1 MRAPRFIRR
10 TELGGLE
17 LVPAGNAAVLD
28 RHDELQRLVRERLG
42 GAIADLFAEPVVTRG
57 NGPNPGSVSWYAAA
71 PGEPHSFGAL
81 SAADRG
87 PAEERLR
94 RALAALEPGFRDPQL
109 GPMLRAALMV
119 PSLDDVLL
127 LGDTP
132 VLTGWG
138 LAPAGAA
145 ARPSALAPYAPFL
158 AAGPAPSPSAAASA
172 AAAAAGAAA
181 GAVAA
186 ATAAGA
192 GRRWFSRGRGGAG
205 GGDAT
210 GGGAPGGGEG
220 GGGVGGGGAV
230 PPGPPRPVPVASAPR
245 GGVWTWWLLP
255 FGVLFALAFLGV
267 GFWLGWSLLAERLGS
282 QTVTTSIIDERET
295 RDLIDAQKKT
305 NDALERQIAEA
316 RAALAKNVCTADA
329 PVGLTPPP
337 GATPVKPENLPQP
350 PSGQPFNGSL
360 GQLLEQ
366 AVVLVIGAGDEG
378 IGMGTGFFVTPKLI
392 VTNRHVVEKLVADK
406 IFVTNKPLGGIKSA
420 KLVAKTASSEFGEPD
435 YALLEVEDAPPIQPL
450 GLTRVANRLD
460 DVVAAG
466 YPTFVLAGDSQFR
479 ALLAGD
485 ASAIPEMVA
494 TNGLISAI
502 QLLRENRPI
511 IPNTASISAGNS
523 GGPLVDRC
531 GRVVGINTF
540 GRINQEHADKINYA
554 QKTDTLLEFLKSQN
568 VAATELTGPCAAAA
582 GATPAVQAP
591 GGQGARGGAAAATP
605 GAPRQ
610 GAPAPAA
617 GPDRQGGAAPPAA
630 APDKPAEK

>member
-10 TELGGLE
+10 TDLGGLE
-17 LVPAGNAAVLD
+17 LMPSGDASVLD
-28 RHDELQRLVRERLG
+28 RHDELQRLLREQLG
-42 GAIADLFAEPVVTRG
+42 AAAAELFAEPVVTRG
-57 NGPNPGSVSWYAAA
+57 NGPNPGSVSWYAVA
-71 PGEPHSFGAL
+71 PGDPRSFAAL
-81 SAADRG
+81 PAADRG
-87 PAEERLR
+87 PAEEKLR

-119 PSLDDVLL
+119 PSLEDVVLL
-127 LGDTP
+127 GETP

-138 LAPAGAA
+138 LTPAGGA

-158 AAGPAPSPSAAASA
+158 AAGPAPSPSPAPS
-172 AAAAAGAAA
+172 AAAAAGAGAA
-181 GAVAA
+181 AA

-192 GRRWFSRGRGGAG
+192 GRRWFRRASAG
-205 GGDAT
+205 S
-210 GGGAPGGGEG
+210 G
-220 GGGVGGGGAV
+220 GGGPARSGPTGGGAV
-230 PPGPPRPVPVASAPR
+230 PPGAPRAVPVAGAPR

-267 GFWLGWSLLAERLGS
+267 GFWLGWTLLAERLGA

-295 RDLIDAQKKT
+295 RDLIDGQKKT
-305 NDALERQIAEA
+305 NEVLERQIADA
-316 RAALAKNVCTADA
+316 RAALAKNVCTAEA
-329 PVGLTPPP
+329 PVGLAPPP
-337 GATPVKPENLPQP
+337 SATPVKPENLPES
-350 PSGQPFNGSL
+350 PSGQPFNGNLS
-360 GQLLEQ
+360 QLLEQ
-366 AVVLVIGAGDEG
+366 AVVLVIGAGADG
-378 IGMGTGFFVTPKLI
+378 IGVGTGFFVAPKQI
-392 VTNRHVVEKLVADK
+392 VTNRHVVEKLLPDK
-406 IFVTNKPLGGIKSA
+406 IFVTNKPLGGIKRV
-420 KLVAKTASSEFGEPD
+420 KLVAQTPSAEFGDPD
-435 YALLEVEDAPPIQPL
+435 YALLEVEDAPPVQPL

-531 GRVVGINTF
+531 GRVVGVNTF

-554 QKTDTLLEFLKSQN
+554 QKTDTLLEFLKGQN
-568 VAATELTGPCAAAA
+568 VAATELSGPCAAPA

-591 GGQGARGGAAAATP
+591 GGQGARGGAAAPPT
-605 GAPRQ
+605 AP
-610 GAPAPAA
+610 
-617 GPDRQGGAAPPAA
+617 RQGGAAPAGQDRPDGAAPPAV